1 MWSYRCVERGLS
13 ARDHRAPR
21 GAQTPHGPLA
31 ARYLLLMPLT
41 RDDIRESVERAGD
54 EHWDALRRH
63 HEDAYPNPK
72 PTPGDVCKGEAERLN
87 QLGLGDAKE
96 FELLELLRITQSQL
110 IQPLGLTLADVAGRG
125 LRVGVGVF
133 VVPAQGVPMLIAG
146 ALHRLADVVSGER
159 HEEKVPRRRGSSTH
173 R

>member
-1 MWSYRCVERGLS
+1 MWSYRCVE
-13 ARDHRAPR
+13 DPR
-21 GAQTPHGPLA
+21 PWCTDPHGPLA

-87 QLGLGDAKE
+87 QLGLGDAKGV
-96 FELLELLRITQSQL
+96 RAARNAGGTCGRRSSPHARVQVQ
-110 IQPLGLTLADVAGRG
+110 AAGRPAAHRAVPG
-125 LRVGVGVF
+125 LQVASPTSRTSA
-133 VVPAQGVPMLIAG
+133 PSHAG
-146 ALHRLADVVSGER
+146 WTS
-159 HEEKVPRRRGSSTH
+159 PRP
-173 R
+173 

>member
-1 MWSYRCVERGLS
+1 MWSYRCVE
-13 ARDHRAPR
+13 DPR
-21 GAQTPHGPLA
+21 PWCTDPHGPLA

-72 PTPGDVCKGEAERLN
+72 PTPGDVCKGEAERLY

-96 FELLELLRITQSQL
+96 FELLETRVERVGDNVRLTHVFKYK
-110 IQPLGLTLADVAGRG
+110 PLGVRLLTEPFQDY
-125 LRVGVGVF
+125 
-133 VVPAQGVPMLIAG
+133 
-146 ALHRLADVVSGER
+146 
-159 HEEKVPRRRGSSTH
+159 K
-173 R
+173 

>member
-21 GAQTPHGPLA
+21 RAQTPHGPLA

-72 PTPGDVCKGEAERLN
+72 PTRSEEHTSELQSHSDLVCRL
-87 QLGLGDAKE
+87 
-96 FELLELLRITQSQL
+96 LLEKKKTKKSNNKYRQTQQNY
-110 IQPLGLTLADVAGRG
+110 I
-125 LRVGVGVF
+125 
-133 VVPAQGVPMLIAG
+133 
-146 ALHRLADVVSGER
+146 
-159 HEEKVPRRRGSSTH
+159 
-173 R
+173 